1 MSYSTV
7 PPLGLALGR
16 NHTHYAQ
23 SNCAHRMKVIEWIY
37 LLPIAG
43 IIGLAETGVEAGL
56 VVATPPGLV
65 VISWAVAIFLR
76 RRTLWYKNGVFQWP
90 SFFAVW

>member
-37 LLPIAG
+37 LLPIMG
-43 IIGLAETGVEAGL
+43 IIELVETSAQAGL

-65 VISWAVAIFLR
+65 VISWVVAIFLR